1 MVETIEE
8 YCTHLEQKHK
18 IGILRLKREREKVF

>member
-18 IGILRLKREREKVF
+18 IGILRLKREKVF